1 MSKFDDRMK
10 EVTERMFSAM
20 QALWSA
26 MLTAHT
32 VLLSVAVA
40 LPAISASPDQW
51 QIKLVGLLATTSIF
65 ALLFNF
71 AALRMQYEAIG
82 LRLRNHESE
91 LTDEERKK
99 DISTALLR
107 NRLIRV
113 FELSAAVLLVVE
125 ASLLIWVLLR

>member
-1 MSKFDDRMK
+1 MNNFDDRVK

-20 QALWSA
+20 QAFWSA

-40 LPAISASPDQW
+40 LPAISPSPDQW

-82 LRLRNHESE
+82 LRLHNHESG
-91 LTDEERKK
+91 LTDEERQN
-99 DISTALLR
+99 DISTALRR
-107 NRLIRV
+107 NRFIRV
-113 FELSAAVLLVVE
+113 FERVAAALLVVE
-125 ASLLIWVLLR
+125 ASLLMWVLLR